1 MVDYLQR
8 GATITGLY
16 YADLIHK
23 LRDAIKEKRR
33 GKLRRKVLL
42 HQDNAPSH
50 KSLVAMTAIS
60 TAGFELLNYPPYSPD
75 LAPSNNRLFP
85 KLKEHLRG
93 KKFPSDNEVILS
105 VNQWFAEVGQLF
117 LQEAVEMLEHRREKC
132 VNLLGDYVKK
142 CGKNNFSHNSKWVR
156 ATA

>member
-1 MVDYLQR
+1 MVDYLKR

-23 LRDAIKEKRR
+23 FRDAIKEKHR

-50 KSLVAMTAIS
+50 KSLVAMAAIS
-60 TAGFELLNYPPYSPD
+60 TVGFKFLDHPPYSPD
-75 LAPSNNRLFP
+75 LALSNYRLFP

-93 KKFPSDNEVILS
+93 KKFSSDNEVMLS
-105 VNQWFAEVGQLF
+105 VMQWFEEVGQPF
-117 LQEAVEMLEHRREKC
+117 FQEAVELLEHRWEKC
-132 VNLLGDYVKK
+132 VNLLGD
-142 CGKNNFSHNSKWVR
+142 CGKIR
-156 ATA
+156 

>member
-1 MVDYLQR
+1 MVDYLQK

-50 KSLVAMTAIS
+50 KSLVAMAAIS
-60 TAGFELLNYPPYSPD
+60 TAGFELLDHPPYSPD
-75 LAPSNNRLFP
+75 LAPSDYRLFP

-93 KKFPSDNEVILS
+93 KKFSSDNEVITS
-105 VNQWFAEVGQLF
+105 VNQWFAEVGQPF
-117 LQEAVEMLEHRREKC
+117 FQEAVEMLEHRWEKC
-132 VNLLGDYVKK
+132 VNLLGDYVEK
-142 CGKNNFSHNSKWVR
+142 
-156 ATA
+156 